1 MHSDTIVVPRLI
13 CDHAICS
20 ESTVFL
26 ATGKFGEENSHSAVV
41 TPKMLQPTCF
51 LHYCLTGL
59 HWHALE
65 TEAVF

>member
-41 TPKMLQPTCF
+41 TPGML
-51 LHYCLTGL
+51 
-59 HWHALE
+59 
-65 TEAVF
+65 